1 MTYRKVP
8 TVSFLIVFLSLFFT
22 SGGYSQCL
30 YEFKVASKIESGGG
44 TIEVEVKAK
53 SAFTVELYSD
63 HGLERKVIQAKKGSG
78 NEKIVFNGLST
89 GEIIYRV
96 AVVVPT
102 ESNFLCKKKM
112 SEEIFFNRN

>member
-1 MTYRKVP
+1 MTHQQVP
-8 TVSFLIVFLSLFFT
+8 IVSFLILLLSLFFT
-22 SGGYSQCL
+22 SSYSQCL
-30 YEFKVASKIESGGG
+30 YEFKVTSKIEPGGG

-53 SAFTVELYSD
+53 NAFTVELYSD
-63 HGLERKVIQAKKGSG
+63 QGLERKVIQTKKGSG

-112 SEEIFFNRN
+112 SEEIFFNSN